1 MAEEKKSVKVPH
13 SLILENRRALTAT
26 GVSNVD
32 SFDEQTI
39 VAYTDLG
46 QLIIKGTK
54 LQINK
59 LNIETGELTL
69 TGDISAMS
77 YVENRISVGT
87 PRRVFSGPVLYGHGG
102 VCYLPACPGRQLRRS
117 KVLYSGGGRNRL
129 VPVLFDGRH
138 GNLPCVPFDSENR
151 PKVHYCSY

>member
-1 MAEEKKSVKVPH
+1 MTEEKKPVKAPH

-46 QLIIKGTK
+46 QLVIKGTK

-69 TGDISAMS
+69 NGDISSMS
-77 YVENRISVGT
+77 YSETQLTGGF
-87 PRRVFSGPVLYGHGG
+87 FS
-102 VCYLPACPGRQLRRS
+102 
-117 KVLYSGGGRNRL
+117 RL
-129 VPVLFDGRH
+129 F
-138 GNLPCVPFDSENR
+138 
-151 PKVHYCSY
+151 K

>member
-1 MAEEKKSVKVPH
+1 MTEEKKPAKVPH

-46 QLIIKGTK
+46 ELVIRGSK

-69 TGDISAMS
+69 NGDITSMS
-77 YVENRISVGT
+77 YT
-87 PRRVFSGPVLYGHGG
+87 
-102 VCYLPACPGRQLRRS
+102 
-117 KVLYSGGGRNRL
+117 
-129 VPVLFDGRH
+129 
-138 GNLPCVPFDSENR
+138 ENR
-151 PKVHYCSY
+151 PAGGFFSRLFK

>member
-1 MAEEKKSVKVPH
+1 MTEEKKPAKAPH

-46 QLIIKGTK
+46 ELVIRGSQLK
-54 LQINK
+54 INK

-69 TGDISAMS
+69 NGTITSMS
-77 YVENRISVGT
+77 YT
-87 PRRVFSGPVLYGHGG
+87 
-102 VCYLPACPGRQLRRS
+102 
-117 KVLYSGGGRNRL
+117 
-129 VPVLFDGRH
+129 
-138 GNLPCVPFDSENR
+138 ENR
-151 PKVHYCSY
+151 PVGGFFSRLFK

>member
-1 MAEEKKSVKVPH
+1 MAEEKKSVKAPH

-69 TGDISAMS
+69 TGDINAMS
-77 YVENRISVGT
+77 YAEN
-87 PRRVFSGPVLYGHGG
+87 
-102 VCYLPACPGRQLRRS
+102 QL
-117 KVLYSGGGRNRL
+117 SGGFFSRL
-129 VPVLFDGRH
+129 F
-138 GNLPCVPFDSENR
+138 
-151 PKVHYCSY
+151 K

>member
-1 MAEEKKSVKVPH
+1 MTEEKKPVKVPH
-13 SLILENRRALTAT
+13 SLILEDRRVLTAT

-46 QLIIKGTK
+46 QLIIRGTK

-69 TGDISAMS
+69 NGDITSMS
-77 YVENRISVGT
+77 YTETQLKGGFIS
-87 PRRVFSGPVLYGHGG
+87 
-102 VCYLPACPGRQLRRS
+102 
-117 KVLYSGGGRNRL
+117 RL
-129 VPVLFDGRH
+129 F
-138 GNLPCVPFDSENR
+138 
-151 PKVHYCSY
+151 K